1 MPDQVTW
8 VDLYN
13 PSVPGWHRVPDHPA
27 VVQSFRDRGWETPDD
42 IAARAGAEAE
52 ELRGKALD
60 EELEEHGLSKSGSVD
75 VKRARLADHL
85 AALAATTTEEEG
97 SE

>member
-13 PSVPGWHRVPDHPA
+13 PSIPGWHKVPDHPA
-27 VVQSFRDRGWETPDD
+27 VVQDFRDRGWETAAD

-52 ELRGKALD
+52 ELKGKALD
-60 EELEEHGLSKSGSVD
+60 EALEDAGLSKSGSVD
-75 VKRARLADHL
+75 EKRARLAEHE
-85 AALAATTTEEEG
+85 AKSAITTEEEG

>member
-1 MPDQVTW
+1 MPDQVEW
-8 VDLYN
+8 IDLYN
-13 PSVPGWHRVPDHPA
+13 PSIPGWHRVNNHPA

-52 ELRGKALD
+52 ELKGKALD
-60 EELEEHGLSKSGSVD
+60 EALESAGLSKSGTAD
-75 VKRARLADHL
+75 EKRDRLADHE
-85 AALAATTTEEEG
+85 AKSAITTEEEG